1 MMIVSGVVTPQG
13 WGDWLANESLDAILD
28 GIEGF
33 PRTAEGQKKM
43 LPGSNTACDRTAH
56 SLCSRHIAPY
66 NGSVPAESMGKS
78 MKRPLPACTD
88 LEVVSQKLARNE
100 LPTLSKNNAP
110 GSANN
115 HRESRNSDLFRICF
129 EHRME
134 GIIKKN
140 RLQLLIETQKKK
152 SELKSKENKAKR
164 VLENLGFC
172 RRSLGNLMHPMEYAF
187 KVLLHD
193 ESSRKLIKLEIE
205 IQQLTLELKQEE
217 LQKKFRACVYNQA
230 IREMSNCAGLAGG
243 AGRAVKEYMNKQ
255 DWVELLP
262 LDALNQKSPGD
273 QKSSGQ
279 VS

>member
-1 MMIVSGVVTPQG
+1 MIVSGVVTPQG
-13 WGDWLANESLDAILD
+13 WGDWLANQSLDAILD

-43 LPGSNTACDRTAH
+43 LPGSYTACDRTTR

-66 NGSVPAESMGKS
+66 NGTVPAGSMGKS
-78 MKRPLPACTD
+78 MKRPLPASTD
-88 LEVVSQKLARNE
+88 LEVVPQKLARNE
-100 LPTLSKNNAP
+100 LSTFSKNNPP

-115 HRESRNSDLFRICF
+115 HRESRNSDLFRIRF
-129 EHRME
+129 QHRME
-134 GIIKKN
+134 RIIKKN
-140 RLQLLIETQKKK
+140 RLELLIETQKKK

-187 KVLLHD
+187 KVLVHD

-205 IQQLTLELKQEE
+205 IQQLTFELKQEE
-217 LQKKFRACVYNQA
+217 LQKKFRARVYNQA
-230 IREMSNCAGLAGG
+230 IREMSNRAELAGG
-243 AGRAVKEYMNKQ
+243 AGRAVEEYMNKQ

-262 LDALNQKSPGD
+262 LDALSQNHLATK
-273 QKSSGQ
+273 KSSGK
-279 VS
+279 VN